1 MSIPK
6 EPRQL
11 MINLMYLILTA
22 MLALNISSEIL
33 NAFKIINDSIVKSN
47 STIESNNASLYQ
59 SLNALAQLPEQKDRV
74 APFDAKARLVHDES
88 DKVYTYLENLKNNIV
103 KEAGGIEKETG
114 DILKAGDIDV
124 ATRMFVEGTPQ
135 SKKGG
140 EELKATMEN
149 FRSFLLSQVDPGAKD
164 AIAKQ
169 LPVEIVELS
178 KSENNPQGDW
188 AVGNF
193 FHIPAVGAVTLL
205 SKFQNDVRNSEAM
218 IVQELMREADAG
230 IIKFDAIAAIAVPK
244 TSYALQ
250 GQKVEAQIMLA
261 AYNKTVNP
269 TIQASSG
276 RFAKVEGGV
285 GYWESTASGV
295 GLQTVRGNLSID
307 FQGRKETRPWEFQ
320 YVVGSAGASLQLDK
334 MNVFY
339 IGIPNPVTVSA
350 SGYNIEDVSLSIP
363 GASVTATGTK
373 GHYNVTVEKPGNVE
387 ASIMAKSR
395 TGGSQKVGGMVV
407 RTKFIPS
414 PTATVAGKSTGFIP
428 ANVFRA
434 QAGVIANMGD
444 FVFDIRTAVSSFEFS
459 YQPKRG
465 DYQGPFRVN
474 GPRFDGN
481 PDVSRYMDRAQIGDR
496 IYIDNVRAK
505 LPDGRNVVINS
516 LIFTLN

>member
-1 MSIPK
+1 
-6 EPRQL
+6 

-59 SLNALAQLPEQKDRV
+59 SLNALAQMPEQKDRV
-74 APFDAKARLVHDES
+74 APFDAKARLVHDEA
-88 DKVYTYLENLKNNIV
+88 DKVVAYLDTLKNRIV
-103 KEAGGIEKETG
+103 AGAGGISKETG
-114 DILKAGDIDV
+114 RITKEDDIDV

-135 SKKGG
+135 SKQGG
-140 EELKATMEN
+140 ADLRNQLHGYRE
-149 FRSFLLSQVDPGAKD
+149 FLLSQVEPGARE
-164 AIAKQ
+164 AISKQ
-169 LPVEIVELS
+169 LPVEVVDVQ
-178 KSENNPQGDW
+178 KTENNPQGDW
-188 AVGNF
+188 AVGHF
-193 FHIPAVGAVTLL
+193 WHIPAVGAVTLL
-205 SKFQNDVRNSEAM
+205 SKFQNDVRNSEALV
-218 IVQELMREADAG
+218 VQELMREADAG
-230 IIKFDAIAAIAVPK
+230 VIKFDAIAAIAVPK

-250 GQKVEAQIMLA
+250 GQKVEAQVMLA

-269 TIQASSG
+269 SISASSG

-295 GLQTVRGNLSID
+295 GLQTVRGTLSID

-363 GASVTATGTK
+363 GASVKPTGAK
-373 GHYNVTVEKPGNVE
+373 GHYEVTVDKPGNVE

-395 TGGSQKVGGMVV
+395 TGGSQKVGGLAI

-414 PTATVAGKSTGFIP
+414 PNATVAGKSTGFIP

-444 FVFDIRTAVSSFEFS
+444 FVFDIRTSVSSFEFS

-465 DYQGPFRVN
+465 DFQGPFRVN

-481 PDVSRYMDRAQIGDR
+481 PDVSRYMDRAQIGDK

>member
-1 MSIPK
+1 
-6 EPRQL
+6 

-47 STIESNNASLYQ
+47 GTIESNNASLYQ
-59 SLNALAQLPEQKDRV
+59 SLNALAQMPEQKDRV
-74 APFDAKARLVHDES
+74 APYDAKAKLVHDEA
-88 DKVYTYLENLKNNIV
+88 DKVINYLENLKNTIV
-103 KEAGGIEKETG
+103 TNAGGIDKETG
-114 DILKAGDIDV
+114 HILKEGDIDV
-124 ATRMFVEGTPQ
+124 ATRLFVEGTPE

-140 EELKATMEN
+140 DNLKNTMLG
-149 FRSFLLSQVDPGAKD
+149 FRDFLLSQIDPSAKE

-169 LPVEIVELS
+169 LPVEVVEVQ

-188 AVGNF
+188 AVGHF

-218 IVQELMREADAG
+218 VVQQLMREADAG
-230 IIKFDAIAAIAVPK
+230 IIKFDAITAIAVPK

-250 GQKVEAQIMLA
+250 GQKVEAQVMLA

-269 TIQASSG
+269 SISASSG
-276 RFAKVEGGV
+276 RFTKVDGGV

-295 GLQTVRGNLSID
+295 GLQTVRGTLTID

-339 IGIPNPVTVSA
+339 IGIENPVTVSA

-363 GASVTATGTK
+363 GAKVTATGTK
-373 GHYNVTVEKPGNVE
+373 GHYNVMVEKPGTVE
-387 ASIMAKSR
+387 ASINAKTR
-395 TGGSQKVGGMVV
+395 AGGTQKVGGMAV
-407 RTKFIPS
+407 RTKYIPS
-414 PTATVAGKSTGFIP
+414 PTATVAGKTTGFIP

-434 QAGVIANMGD
+434 QQGVIANMGD
-444 FVFDIRTAVSSFEFS
+444 FVFDIRTSVSGFEFS
-459 YQPKRG
+459 FQPRRG
-465 DYQGPFRVN
+465 DYQGPFRVA

-481 PDVSRYMDRAQIGDR
+481 PDVSRYLERAQVGDR

-505 LPDGRNVVINS
+505 LPDGRNVQINS
-516 LIFTLN
+516 MIFTLN

>member
-11 MINLMYLILTA
+11 MINLMYLVLTA

-47 STIESNNASLYQ
+47 GTIESNNASLYQ
-59 SLNALAQLPEQKDRV
+59 SLNALAQMPEQKDRV
-74 APFDAKARLVHDES
+74 APFDAKARLVHDEA
-88 DKVYTYLENLKNNIV
+88 DKVIAYLENLKNTIV

-114 DILKAGDIDV
+114 RILKEGDIDV
-124 ATRMFVEGTPQ
+124 ATRMFVEGTPK

-140 EELKATMEN
+140 EELRNTLQG
-149 FRSFLLSQVDPGAKD
+149 FREFLLSQVDPGAKE

-169 LPVEIVELS
+169 LPVEVVNVE

-188 AVGNF
+188 AVGHF

-205 SKFQNDVRNSEAM
+205 SKFQNDVRNSEALV
-218 IVQELMREADAG
+218 VQELMREADAG
-230 IIKFDAIAAIAVPK
+230 VIKFDAIAAIAVPK

-250 GQKVEAQIMLA
+250 GQKVEGQIMLA

-269 TIQASSG
+269 SISASSG
-276 RFAKVEGGV
+276 RIAKIEGGV
-285 GYWESTASGV
+285 GYWETTASGV
-295 GLQTVRGNLSID
+295 GLQTVRGTLSID

-320 YVVGSAGASLQLDK
+320 YMVGSAGASLQLDK

-339 IGIPNPVTVSA
+339 IGIANPVTVSA

-363 GASVTATGTK
+363 GATVTPTGTK
-373 GHYNVTVEKPGNVE
+373 GHYNVTVEKAGNVE
-387 ASIMAKSR
+387 ASIMARTR
-395 TGGSQKVGGMVV
+395 TGGSQKVGGLTI
-407 RTKFIPS
+407 RTKYIPS

-428 ANVFRA
+428 ANVFRV
-434 QAGVIANMGD
+434 QAGIIANMGD
-444 FVFDIRTAVSSFEFS
+444 FVFDIRTTVSSFEFS
-459 YQPKRG
+459 YQPRRG
-465 DYQGPFRVN
+465 DFQGPFRVN

-481 PDVSRYMDRAQIGDR
+481 PDVARYMSNAQVGDK
-496 IYIDNVRAK
+496 IFIDNVRAK
-505 LPDGRNVVINS
+505 LPDGRNVLINS